1 MISNQTLQ
9 NTIEGLKGITR
20 IDLCVMDTEG
30 KVLASTFT
38 DTEDYESAVVPFVES
53 PADSQVIQGYQFFK
67 IFDEHQLEYILM
79 ANGGSEKRQCTRIK
93 KGNRMIIFIT

>member
-53 PADSQVIQGYQFFK
+53 PADRATSSLRFLTNISSN
-67 IFDEHQLEYILM
+67 I
-79 ANGGSEKRQCTRIK
+79 S
-93 KGNRMIIFIT
+93 